1 MIRYALVCER
11 EHAFEAWFGSSGDY
25 DGQAAGGLV
34 ECPWCNSRQV
44 RKQIMAPAVAGTKAQ
59 KASTAAPAEMQSV
72 MMEAMGKLRRHVE
85 ENFESV
91 GDRFAEEAR
100 AIHEGEAPDRSI
112 YGRASP
118 EQARELAE
126 DGIQIGP
133 LPAAAVPAARDKLN

>member
-1 MIRYALVCER
+1 VIRYALICEH
-11 EHAFEAWFGSSGDY
+11 EHAFEAWFAGSDDY
-25 DGQAAGGLV
+25 DDQAARGLV

-59 KASTAAPAEMQSV
+59 KPSEGAPTEMQSV

-85 ENFESV
+85 ENFEAV
-91 GDRFAEEAR
+91 GARSADEAR
-100 AIHEGEAPDRSI
+100 AIHEGEAPDRGI

-118 EQARELAE
+118 EQVRELTE

-133 LPAAAVPAARDKLN
+133 LPAAAVPAVKSKLN